1 MKMPATTIEA
11 VKIEAVKIEV
21 IKIDAM
27 DLMTVV
33 DRRSDAK

>member
-1 MKMPATTIEA
+1 MPATTIEA

>member
-1 MKMPATTIEA
+1 VKMPATTIEA